1 MLIVFKLLHASNG
14 KYFAFESLMRISK
27 KCLIQCLAHSR
38 SFTSVSTLLL
48 LPLFER
54 RLPFLL
60 LPRVSLSSPA
70 HAESLSSSL
79 PSCDKPAAAAY
90 LCIIRN

>member
-14 KYFAFESLMRISK
+14 KYFGSESLMRISK

-38 SFTSVSTLLL
+38 SFTSVSTFLL

-60 LPRVSLSSPA
+60 LPHVSLSSPA
-70 HAESLSSSL
+70 HAESLCPHHFPAVTSL
-79 PSCDKPAAAAY
+79 QQLPIFAS
-90 LCIIRN
+90 